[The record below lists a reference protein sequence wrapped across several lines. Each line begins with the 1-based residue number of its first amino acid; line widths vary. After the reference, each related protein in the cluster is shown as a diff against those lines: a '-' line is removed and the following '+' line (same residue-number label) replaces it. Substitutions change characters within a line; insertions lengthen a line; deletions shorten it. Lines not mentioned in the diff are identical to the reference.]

1 MVDYV
6 DMLLEKADE
15 SWYPSPQVLD
25 RSGRLLNVNVPDRA
39 DAACGSGGRM
49 SAKGAVTEALSQRIR
64 GVGPGRLPASLAA
77 AVIGTAAAVA
87 TCKLLR
93 SGS

>member
-1 MVDYV
+1 
-6 DMLLEKADE
+6 
-15 SWYPSPQVLD
+15 
-25 RSGRLLNVNVPDRA
+25 
-39 DAACGSGGRM
+39 M

-64 GVGPGRLPASLAA
+64 GVGPGRLRALLAA

>member
-1 MVDYV
+1 
-6 DMLLEKADE
+6 
-15 SWYPSPQVLD
+15 
-25 RSGRLLNVNVPDRA
+25 
-39 DAACGSGGRM
+39 M

-64 GVGPGRLPASLAA
+64 GVGPGRLRALLAA

-87 TCKLLR
+87 TYKLLR

>member
-25 RSGRLLNVNVPDRA
+25 QIE
-39 DAACGSGGRM
+39 RM
-49 SAKGAVTEALSQRIR
+49 LRV
-64 GVGPGRLPASLAA
+64 A
-77 AVIGTAAAVA
+77 AVVA
-87 TCKLLR
+87 
-93 SGS
+93 